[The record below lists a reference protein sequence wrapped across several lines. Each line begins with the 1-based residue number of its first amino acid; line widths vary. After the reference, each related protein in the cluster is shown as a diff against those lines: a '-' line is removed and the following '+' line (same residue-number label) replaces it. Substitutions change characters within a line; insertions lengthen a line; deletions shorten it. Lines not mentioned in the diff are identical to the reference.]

1 MRYADRT
8 AAEWKNVAY
17 ATRRRRRSREQKV
30 LGMIG
35 VAAHECGHIN
45 FSNFEKRRIYAS
57 GIREGILYPEL
68 PEPKNEEE
76 KQVLGE
82 LQVCLEQKKE
92 KELRVIR
99 ETLLYL
105 HNILEDMYIEARQCA
120 EYGGIVQKAIRFLG
134 RWDME
139 QAESI
144 RQMQEYGMD
153 SLSIMKNVLLQYLR
167 SKKVNDWERAG
178 GIYMEMLERCKETLD
193 EVVIPADEDVRFRA
207 ANRLLLILWEFVK
220 EAFEQ
225 EESGKEDTQ
234 NKFPLNMKA
243 AMELGNGKSPQP
255 QIQRKGKKKEDV
267 RLPFWA
273 GNSRKRQPRRIA

>member
-1 MRYADRT
+1 M
-8 AAEWKNVAY
+8 
-17 ATRRRRRSREQKV
+17 

-134 RWDME
+134 RRDME
-139 QAESI
+139 QA
-144 RQMQEYGMD
+144 
-153 SLSIMKNVLLQYLR
+153 
-167 SKKVNDWERAG
+167 
-178 GIYMEMLERCKETLD
+178 
-193 EVVIPADEDVRFRA
+193 
-207 ANRLLLILWEFVK
+207 
-220 EAFEQ
+220 
-225 EESGKEDTQ
+225 
-234 NKFPLNMKA
+234 
-243 AMELGNGKSPQP
+243 
-255 QIQRKGKKKEDV
+255 
-267 RLPFWA
+267 
-273 GNSRKRQPRRIA
+273 

>member
-1 MRYADRT
+1 M
-8 AAEWKNVAY
+8 
-17 ATRRRRRSREQKV
+17 

-105 HNILEDMYIEARQCA
+105 HNILEDMYIC
-120 EYGGIVQKAIRFLG
+120 
-134 RWDME
+134 
-139 QAESI
+139 
-144 RQMQEYGMD
+144 
-153 SLSIMKNVLLQYLR
+153 LLY
-167 SKKVNDWERAG
+167 
-178 GIYMEMLERCKETLD
+178 T
-193 EVVIPADEDVRFRA
+193 
-207 ANRLLLILWEFVK
+207 
-220 EAFEQ
+220 
-225 EESGKEDTQ
+225 
-234 NKFPLNMKA
+234 
-243 AMELGNGKSPQP
+243 SP
-255 QIQRKGKKKEDV
+255 
-267 RLPFWA
+267 
-273 GNSRKRQPRRIA
+273 SPRD

>member
-99 ETLLYL
+99 ETLLYRPYY
-105 HNILEDMYIEARQCA
+105 NA
-120 EYGGIVQKAIRFLG
+120 EQ
-134 RWDME
+134 RW
-139 QAESI
+139 
-144 RQMQEYGMD
+144 G
-153 SLSIMKNVLLQYLR
+153 
-167 SKKVNDWERAG
+167 
-178 GIYMEMLERCKETLD
+178 
-193 EVVIPADEDVRFRA
+193 
-207 ANRLLLILWEFVK
+207 
-220 EAFEQ
+220 Q
-225 EESGKEDTQ
+225 EEALDAPVKNCNALS
-234 NKFPLNMKA
+234 NM
-243 AMELGNGKSPQP
+243 LY
-255 QIQRKGKKKEDV
+255 
-267 RLPFWA
+267 
-273 GNSRKRQPRRIA
+273 

>member
-1 MRYADRT
+1 M
-8 AAEWKNVAY
+8 
-17 ATRRRRRSREQKV
+17 

-120 EYGGIVQKAIRFLG
+120 EYGGIV
-134 RWDME
+134 
-139 QAESI
+139 
-144 RQMQEYGMD
+144 
-153 SLSIMKNVLLQYLR
+153 
-167 SKKVNDWERAG
+167 
-178 GIYMEMLERCKETLD
+178 
-193 EVVIPADEDVRFRA
+193 
-207 ANRLLLILWEFVK
+207 
-220 EAFEQ
+220 
-225 EESGKEDTQ
+225 
-234 NKFPLNMKA
+234 
-243 AMELGNGKSPQP
+243 
-255 QIQRKGKKKEDV
+255 
-267 RLPFWA
+267 
-273 GNSRKRQPRRIA
+273 

>member
-225 EESGKEDTQ
+225 EESGKEDTEQ
-234 NKFPLNMKA
+234 IPPEYEGGDGAGKWKESA
-243 AMELGNGKSPQP
+243 ATDTKEGEEKRRRAAAVLG
-255 QIQRKGKKKEDV
+255 
-267 RLPFWA
+267 
-273 GNSRKRQPRRIA
+273 

>member
-1 MRYADRT
+1 M
-8 AAEWKNVAY
+8 
-17 ATRRRRRSREQKV
+17 

-120 EYGGIVQKAIRFLG
+120 EYGGIVQKAIRFLEDGTWNRQKASG
-134 RWDME
+134 RCRNTGW
-139 QAESI
+139 
-144 RQMQEYGMD
+144 
-153 SLSIMKNVLLQYLR
+153 
-167 SKKVNDWERAG
+167 
-178 GIYMEMLERCKETLD
+178 T
-193 EVVIPADEDVRFRA
+193 
-207 ANRLLLILWEFVK
+207 
-220 EAFEQ
+220 AFP
-225 EESGKEDTQ
+225 S
-234 NKFPLNMKA
+234 
-243 AMELGNGKSPQP
+243 
-255 QIQRKGKKKEDV
+255 
-267 RLPFWA
+267 
-273 GNSRKRQPRRIA
+273 

>member
-120 EYGGIVQKAIRFLG
+120 EYGGVVQKAIR
-134 RWDME
+134 
-139 QAESI
+139 
-144 RQMQEYGMD
+144 
-153 SLSIMKNVLLQYLR
+153 VL
-167 SKKVNDWERAG
+167 
-178 GIYMEMLERCKETLD
+178 
-193 EVVIPADEDVRFRA
+193 
-207 ANRLLLILWEFVK
+207 
-220 EAFEQ
+220 
-225 EESGKEDTQ
+225 
-234 NKFPLNMKA
+234 
-243 AMELGNGKSPQP
+243 
-255 QIQRKGKKKEDV
+255 
-267 RLPFWA
+267 
-273 GNSRKRQPRRIA
+273 

>member
-1 MRYADRT
+1 M
-8 AAEWKNVAY
+8 
-17 ATRRRRRSREQKV
+17 
-30 LGMIG
+30 
-35 VAAHECGHIN
+35 
-45 FSNFEKRRIYAS
+45 
-57 GIREGILYPEL
+57 
-68 PEPKNEEE
+68 
-76 KQVLGE
+76 
-82 LQVCLEQKKE
+82 QVCLEQKKE

-225 EESGKEDTQ
+225 EESGKEDT
-234 NKFPLNMKA
+234 
-243 AMELGNGKSPQP
+243 E
-255 QIQRKGKKKEDV
+255 QIPPEYEGGDG
-267 RLPFWA
+267 A
-273 GNSRKRQPRRIA
+273 G